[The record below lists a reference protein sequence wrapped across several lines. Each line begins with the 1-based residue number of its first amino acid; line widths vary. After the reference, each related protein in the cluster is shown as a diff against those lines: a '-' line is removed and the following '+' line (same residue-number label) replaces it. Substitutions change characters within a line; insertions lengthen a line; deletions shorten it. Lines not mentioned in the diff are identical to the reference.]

1 MLAISK
7 NRRYS
12 LGMKTVTRGILF
24 CVVALT
30 TTAVNG
36 GQQDPGVIGIN
47 VVVKQMPN
55 RRDVTN
61 AWGIFAF
68 DPLPAG
74 SYTLSF
80 KARPAKDSRGG
91 PTTDKVIVAKT
102 YSIKIEGTK
111 TRVSQSGLTSD
122 QLLAGVDVPVVVP
135 AGAKLRGQILPGATR
150 KMVWIPKEPGTNL
163 PGHWAEEGSNEASRF
178 HSEVYGQH
186 DWQAKNR

>member
-1 MLAISK
+1 L
-7 NRRYS
+7 
-12 LGMKTVTRGILF
+12 LF
-24 CVVALT
+24 WLVAM
-30 TTAVNG
+30 TTAAVYG
-36 GQQDPGVIGIN
+36 GHEDPGVIGIN

-80 KARPAKDSRGG
+80 KARPAKDSRSS
-91 PTTDKVIVAKT
+91 TSDKVTVAKT

-111 TRVSQSGLTSD
+111 TRVNQSGLTSD
-122 QLLAGVDVPVVVP
+122 QLLAGVDVPVVVR
-135 AGAKLRGQILPGATR
+135 AGAKVRGQILPGATR

-163 PGHWAEEGSNEASRF
+163 PGHWAEEGSMEASRF
-178 HSEVYGQH
+178 HSEVYGKN
-186 DWQAKNR
+186 DWQARNR

>member
-1 MLAISK
+1 
-7 NRRYS
+7 
-12 LGMKTVTRGILF
+12 MKTVTRGIVC
-24 CVVALT
+24 CVVALAT
-30 TTAVNG
+30 GAVYG
-36 GQQDPGVIGIN
+36 GQQDPGVIGVN

-80 KARPAKDSRGG
+80 KARPAKDSRDS
-91 PTTDKVIVAKT
+91 TRDKAIVAQT
-102 YSIKIEGTK
+102 YSIKIEGAK
-111 TRVSQSGLTSD
+111 SPVSQRGLTSN
-122 QLLAGVDVPVVVP
+122 QLLAGVDVPVVVG

-150 KMVWIPKEPGTNL
+150 KMVWVPKEPGTNI
-163 PGHWAEEGSNEASRF
+163 PGHWAEEGSKEASRF

-186 DWQAKNR
+186 DWQALNR